1 MSKIFNKSDTSSI
14 LMLKSNEGCVAAIG
28 RTMSIIYLVE
38 SMTKYT
44 NITSYEASV
53 VKIKFRH
60 NSAFTFIHNLS

>member
-1 MSKIFNKSDTSSI
+1 
-14 LMLKSNEGCVAAIG
+14 MLKSNEGCVAAIG
-28 RTMSIIYLVE
+28 RAMSIIYLVE

-60 NSAFTFIHNLS
+60 NSASTFTHNLS